1 MKRILNPRFSLSL
14 VFLFILTGLLA
25 QTGSKIDKSYEWSY
39 DLGSGGIVAVS
50 NYDCDLII
58 HTWENE
64 KTEIKLHV
72 IAEMKNSEDARTL
85 DKHIKDLAFDSSPGK
100 VTVKTRF
107 WESRMNIIGRK
118 TMRLKR
124 GKILLY
130 KNFKMKAEIW
140 MPKNADLELNSKYSN
155 IELEKQGG
163 NVVLDLYN
171 DKLFSGSI
179 SGDLN
184 ITAKYTSFEFKDCK
198 DITAN
203 LYDCNFTSLE
213 AGKCKYISKY
223 SKISSTSVMDLT
235 IDSYSDK
242 FTFETCGNI
251 DIKSKYT
258 DLKTKEAKD
267 IKIDSYEGNYEI
279 DKCMNMDIS
288 SKYTDFT
295 TETVDDLRVK
305 NIYEGSIKC
314 SRINSLRI
322 IESKYVNYKLGLLDM
337 LIKLENGYEDDVFID
352 KLGSDF
358 KSIELNG
365 KYLKCET
372 VFNNDLNLKFIA
384 NIKYPHLDLENV
396 DLSTKIKIQESSTL
410 EYEAYKGKV
419 SENMPLI
426 SLSGYEIKFVF
437 N

>member
-1 MKRILNPRFSLSL
+1 MKRIMNPRFSLTL
-14 VFLFILTGLLA
+14 VFLFVLAGLLA
-25 QTGSKIDKSYEWSY
+25 QTGNMIDKSYKWSY
-39 DLGSGGIVAVS
+39 DLGAGGIVAVS

-85 DKHIKDLAFDSSPGK
+85 DKHIKDLSFDSSPGK

-124 GKILLY
+124 GKVLLY

-140 MPKNADLELNSKYSN
+140 MPKTADLKLNSKYSN

-171 DKLFSGSI
+171 DKVFSGSI

-203 LYDCNFTSLE
+203 FYDCNFTSLE
-213 AGKCKYISKY
+213 AGKCEYISKY

-235 IDSYSDK
+235 IDSYTDK

-258 DLKTKEAKD
+258 DLKTKEAKEL
-267 IKIDSYEGNYEI
+267 KIDSYEGSYEI
-279 DKCMNMDIS
+279 DNCLSMEIF
-288 SKYTDFT
+288 SKYTDFE
-295 TETVDDLRVK
+295 TESVNNLLAT
-305 NIYEGSIKC
+305 NIYEGSIIC
-314 SRINSLRI
+314 SRINYLTI
-322 IESKYVNYKLGLLDM
+322 KESKYVKYKLGLLNES
-337 LIKLENGYEDDVFID
+337 LKLEIGYEDDLFID

-372 VFNNDLNLKFIA
+372 VFNNDLDLKFIA

-396 DLSTKIKIQESSTL
+396 DLSTKIKIQESSSL

-419 SENMPLI
+419 SEDMPLI